1 MTQASL
7 ASVSGV
13 AEILLTEA
21 VLASLPT
28 NGAGAPWTCRC
39 QAIVWSDPGTRAAN
53 TALPPAI
60 GHGAKVLGVIGG
72 MVRYLDTPVGEYNE
86 VLGAVGFRRGHSVRG
101 SVVFMAV
108 DSPVSLVGGRT
119 NWGMPKT
126 LARFEGNFDGRQAGG
141 PRMRAAGTVGPSWSV
156 SATARA
162 LGPTVPMVSSFTA
175 LQQFADGQV
184 RSSRLKAKG
193 RARPALVT
201 THVESEG
208 TLPDWLRGGRRLG
221 AIVESMTFTLA
232 EPVTGS
238 AASAAAH
245 E

>member
-1 MTQASL
+1 MTKRSL

-13 AEILLTEA
+13 VETLLTEE
-21 VLASLPT
+21 VLASLPA
-28 NGAGAPWTCRC
+28 NEASAPWTCRC
-39 QAIVWSDPGTRAAN
+39 QAIVWSDRGTRAAN
-53 TALPPAI
+53 RALPSAI

-86 VLGAVGFRRGHSVRG
+86 VLGAVGFRQGHSVRA

-108 DSPVSLVGGRT
+108 DSPTSLVGGRT

-126 LARFEGNFDGRQAGG
+126 LARFGGNFDGRKAGG
-141 PRMRAAGTVGPSWSV
+141 ARVSATGSVGPSWSV

-162 LGPTVPMVSSFTA
+162 LGPTVPMVSSFTV
-175 LQQFADGQV
+175 LQQFADGEV

-232 EPVTGS
+232 EPV

>member
-1 MTQASL
+1 MTQSSL
-7 ASVSGV
+7 AAVAGV
-13 AEILLTEA
+13 AETLLGPD
-21 VLASLPT
+21 VLASLPA

-39 QAIVWSDPGTRAAN
+39 EAVVWSDRGTRAAN
-53 TALPPAI
+53 AALPPAI

-86 VLGAVGFRRGHSVRG
+86 VLGTVGFRHGRSVRG
-101 SVVFMAV
+101 SVLFMAV
-108 DSPVSLVGGRT
+108 DSPVSLIGGRT

-126 LARFEGNFDGRQAGG
+126 LARFQGNFCNFEANLDGRKTAAA
-141 PRMRAAGTVGPSWSV
+141 RMSAEGTVGPPWSV

-162 LGPTVPMVSSFTA
+162 LGPTVPMVSSFTV

-184 RSSRLKAKG
+184 RSSWLKAKG

-201 THVESEG
+201 VNVESEG

-232 EPVTGS
+232 EPVTP
-238 AASAAAH
+238 
-245 E
+245 